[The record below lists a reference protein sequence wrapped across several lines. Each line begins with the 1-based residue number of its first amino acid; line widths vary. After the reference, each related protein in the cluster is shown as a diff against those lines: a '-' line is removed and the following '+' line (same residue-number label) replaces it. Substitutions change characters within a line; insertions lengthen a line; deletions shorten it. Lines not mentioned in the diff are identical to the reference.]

1 MRAFVLS
8 LFVCLAA
15 CGPDLPE
22 TKTPTAGQGHALAAE
37 LDPGPV
43 SPVWKTLPEAARRD
57 LESGAARSN
66 PVEASRGRLEREKL
80 AWDFDD
86 EAKLHSRLRSF
97 LEALFMLEP
106 VAFGPPGRDHDEA
119 ETLLLRFWS
128 AATGFRPLA
137 KAVEVNGQAR
147 GDAALDPAILKQL
160 GELADKHVRYF
171 GARVLRH
178 ATFEAE
184 DLEILAVAFET
195 NEEKERSLHVW
206 NEIVKRAPEKMRARD
221 WISYS
226 RCALAMDDPK
236 TAADALAKA
245 KATSAAK
252 SNDEADLLEARK
264 LEAGIRWSER
274 HQQLVASLR
283 ARAKGTGVDA
293 ELAKADIF
301 AETGRTNEA
310 KARYETLAKQFP
322 DDPRV
327 RVRRSQQIFASFG
340 EGISLFDAADKAYDY
355 LHKPG
360 LAEEDA
366 ELTSWSLGLTGTIGM
381 QILASAGNQPDPKAY
396 LKTKFPG
403 LLVDLGKANAA
414 LGKHDPGR
422 AAVNQFLLERTADIV
437 RADEP
442 ETMLVKQA
450 PSWLA
455 DVRKLIVQYP
465 KTDDAYRVYF
475 AMAPFAGDDALA
487 IVKTMPPAND
497 DDVTVFLQRA
507 NVASMLA
514 ALRMTPEWIAMAKQT
529 AEEIPATDDDGN
541 EGMRAALRGDATSLE
556 AIQSKSVEKW
566 RTATRLYEVARDHVK
581 AVQRP
586 RVLNNL
592 GFALQGQGLGAE
604 AIAAWQESATF
615 QVERKW
621 VAVLNGVFAQ
631 TTDRSARLGVLGE
644 IENAFGA
651 AKRDIPPLV
660 HAWHADLAEEPV
672 KSQEAKIYVDS
683 LDGSI
688 LRIPR
693 ANLGLELE
701 GNFNVRMGVTTT
713 KRTHVLDVSFGAM
726 IWLAPNPSVDQ
737 NALRKLAPKKK

>member
-1 MRAFVLS
+1 
-8 LFVCLAA
+8 
-15 CGPDLPE
+15 
-22 TKTPTAGQGHALAAE
+22 
-37 LDPGPV
+37 
-43 SPVWKTLPEAARRD
+43 
-57 LESGAARSN
+57 
-66 PVEASRGRLEREKL
+66 
-80 AWDFDD
+80 
-86 EAKLHSRLRSF
+86 
-97 LEALFMLEP
+97 MLEP
-106 VAFGPPGRDHDEA
+106 AAFGPPGRDHDEA

-128 AATGFRPLA
+128 AATGFKPLA
-137 KAVEVNGQAR
+137 KAVEVNGQTR
-147 GDAALDPAILKQL
+147 GDPALEPALLRQL
-160 GELADKHVRYF
+160 GEVADQNARYF

-178 ATFEAE
+178 ASFEAE
-184 DLEILAVAFET
+184 DLQILAVAFET
-195 NEEKERSLHVW
+195 NEDKERALHVW
-206 NEIVKRAPEKMRARD
+206 NEVVRRAPDKMRARD
-221 WISYS
+221 WISFS

-236 TAADALAKA
+236 TAAEAVAKA
-245 KATSAAK
+245 KAASAPK
-252 SNDEADLLEARK
+252 SNDEGDLLEARK
-264 LEAGIRWSER
+264 LEAGVRWAEH

-293 ELAKADIF
+293 ELAKADIL
-301 AETGRTNEA
+301 AETGRSNDA

-327 RVRRSQQIFASFG
+327 RVRRSQQVFANFG
-340 EGISLFDAADKAYDY
+340 EGVSLFDAADRAYDY

-360 LAEEDA
+360 LTQEDA

-396 LKTKFPG
+396 LKAKFPG

-414 LGKHDPGR
+414 LGKYDPGR
-422 AAVNQFLLERTADIV
+422 AAVNQFLLERTAEIV

-442 ETMLVKQA
+442 EAMLLKQA

-455 DVRKLIVQYP
+455 EVRKLIAAYP

-487 IVKTMPPAND
+487 IVKTMPPANE

-514 ALRMTPEWIAMAKQT
+514 ALQMTPEWVALAKQT
-529 AEEIPATDDDGN
+529 AEEIPTTDDDGN

-556 AIQSKSVEKW
+556 ALREKSVEKW
-566 RTATRLYEVARDHVK
+566 RKATRLYEVARDHVK
-581 AVQRP
+581 ATQRP

-592 GFALQGQGLGAE
+592 GSALQGQGLTAE
-604 AIAAWQESATF
+604 AIAAWQDSAQF

-621 VAVLNGVFAQ
+621 VPVLNGVFAQ
-631 TTDRSARLGVLGE
+631 TADRSARLGVLGE
-644 IENAFGA
+644 LENAFGA

-660 HAWHADLAEEPV
+660 HAWHADLADEPV
-672 KSQEAKIYVDS
+672 KSQEAKIYVDT
-683 LDGSI
+683 LDASI

-701 GNFNVRMGVTTT
+701 GNFNLRMGVTTT
-713 KRTHVLDVSFGAM
+713 RRSHVLDVSFGAM

-737 NALRKLAPKKK
+737 NAPPQARWREARAQEEVAQKKNVPRLCTSPACGAWFSTSASAPPGRSSAASTSIVKCSRNV